1 MTSTVAEKSMGNR
14 MLASIPA
21 AELARIRPHLEEIDL
36 PLNTLLLTAE
46 GAPEAVYFPTT
57 AIASIVAHPGKSMI
71 EAATVGRE
79 GFVGLPVFLGGV
91 SSTTT
96 IVQVPGSG
104 YRVRA
109 SEFMSVLDDCPN
121 LTALLNR
128 YSLGMLDE
136 ASLTAGCNRTHP
148 LEERCAKW
156 LLLIHDRIDGD
167 AFEITHKFLA
177 VMLGVRRAGVTVAAG
192 TLQKAGMLRYSRGKV
207 TIVNREALAQ
217 STCSCYAKLQDIQQ
231 RVFRLS

>member
-1 MTSTVAEKSMGNR
+1 

-21 AELARIRPHLEEIDL
+21 LEFARIEPLLEEMNL
-36 PLNTLLLTAE
+36 PLNSILLAANGL
-46 GAPEAVYFPTT
+46 PKAVYFPRT

-96 IVQVPGSG
+96 IVQVAGSG

-109 SEFMSVLDDCPN
+109 ADFMTALRECPQ
-121 LTALLNR
+121 LHALLNR
-128 YSLGMLDE
+128 YSLGIMDE

-156 LLLIHDRIDGD
+156 LLLCHDRTEGD
-167 AFEITHKFLA
+167 VIELTHKYLA

-192 TLQKAGMLRYSRGKV
+192 TLQNAGIIRYSRGKV
-207 TIVNREALAQ
+207 TVVNRGALEKA
-217 STCSCYAKLQDIQQ
+217 SCSCYSKLQDIQK
-231 RVFRLS
+231 RIFASAN